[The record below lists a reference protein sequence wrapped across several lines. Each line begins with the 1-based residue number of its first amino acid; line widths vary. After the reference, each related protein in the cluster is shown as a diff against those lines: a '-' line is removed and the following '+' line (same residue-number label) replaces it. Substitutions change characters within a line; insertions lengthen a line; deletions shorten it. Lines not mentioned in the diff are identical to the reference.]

1 MKWSLLTFLIT
12 KKAHLHMHTLKYTF
26 YEDFCN
32 VSVSYWNLIHEKPQ
46 NNVLRTIIAVVF

>member
-1 MKWSLLTFLIT
+1 MKWSLLTFLFT

-32 VSVSYWNLIHEKPQ
+32 VSKLLKSYSWK
-46 NNVLRTIIAVVF
+46 ASK

>member
-1 MKWSLLTFLIT
+1 MKWSLLTFLFT

-32 VSVSYWNLIHEKPQ
+32 VSVSYWNEKPQ